1 MLRSCSS
8 SVLRY
13 INKLHFKSCGAIC
26 WSKDVVALRRT
37 PAAGPAQV
45 LGPVA
50 LFGDSHLHWV
60 KPPEPL
66 FFEEVKAAV
75 WTGQRP
81 VGPLRHASPVSQLAW
96 VVGLLTQGFKVEYGV
111 TGALE
116 EDHVT
121 QRSIVEG
128 TVRVTRQS

>member
-1 MLRSCSS
+1 M
-8 SVLRY
+8 
-13 INKLHFKSCGAIC
+13 HFKSCDAIC
-26 WSKDVVALRRT
+26 WSKDVVALRST

-75 WTGQRP
+75 WTRQRP

-96 VVGLLTQGFKVEYGV
+96 VVGLLAQGFKVEYGV